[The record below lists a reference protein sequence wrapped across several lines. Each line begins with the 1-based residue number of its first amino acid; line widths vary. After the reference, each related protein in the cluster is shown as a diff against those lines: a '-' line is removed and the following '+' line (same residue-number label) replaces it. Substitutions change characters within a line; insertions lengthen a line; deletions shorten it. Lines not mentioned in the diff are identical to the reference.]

1 MQAIPYIYILPELFL
16 SVAIMSL
23 LMLGVFIKKSFKLV
37 SLLTIL
43 SLAFTIIL
51 VLNQPSEV
59 VKIFN
64 ESYIID
70 KLSIFMKDRKSVV

>member
-43 SLAFTIIL
+43 SLAFCNYFSLKPTKRSGK
-51 VLNQPSEV
+51 N
-59 VKIFN
+59 F
-64 ESYIID
+64 
-70 KLSIFMKDRKSVV
+70 